1 MMDDSDRTTNV
12 STFQNLFEACE
23 RILVLKSDKKQ
34 KRNMYCWILWS
45 AYTALVLI
53 VFCLDKYAG
62 LSNSHNYDFIVCFF
76 AVTIAVRCQW
86 DLSVHSYESQ
96 STARILW
103 NRYIL
108 NLKVHTCLITHC

>member
-53 VFCLDKYAG
+53 VFYLDKYAG
-62 LSNSHNYDFIVCFF
+62 LSNSHLILSFGFLQSLLLLGVSGISVCTHMR
-76 AVTIAVRCQW
+76 A
-86 DLSVHSYESQ
+86 
-96 STARILW
+96 
-103 NRYIL
+103 
-108 NLKVHTCLITHC
+108 KVQHGYCGIDTS